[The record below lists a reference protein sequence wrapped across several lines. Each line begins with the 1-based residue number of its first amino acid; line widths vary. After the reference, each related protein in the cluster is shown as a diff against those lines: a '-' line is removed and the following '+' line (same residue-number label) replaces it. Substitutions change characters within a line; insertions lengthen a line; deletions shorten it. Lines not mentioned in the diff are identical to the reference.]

1 LTEQASGSLAIQEAA
16 EFPRNDV
23 HLVVTAAAAA
33 AAAGGGVVVVVG
45 VADDVVVGVAAA
57 AAAALAKMKQ
67 HRFVFL
73 LRFLG

>member
-1 LTEQASGSLAIQEAA
+1 MTEQASGSLAIQEAA

-33 AAAGGGVVVVVG
+33 AGGVVVVG

>member
-1 LTEQASGSLAIQEAA
+1 MTEQASGSLAIQEAA

-33 AAAGGGVVVVVG
+33 AAGGGGVVVVG

-57 AAAALAKMKQ
+57 AAAALVKMKQ

>member
-33 AAAGGGVVVVVG
+33 AGGVVVVG